1 MKDPEQM
8 CFACNLKD
16 CYYFECLKKS
26 ECEQFKRFERGER
39 KNANGEI
46 IEAAKDD

>member
-1 MKDPEQM
+1 MKESEQM
-8 CFACNLKD
+8 CLACSLKD
-16 CYYFECLKKS
+16 CYYFECLEKS
-26 ECEQFKRFERGER
+26 KCKQFKRFEREER